1 MWKTFPRKTT
11 HIEGHWE
18 DDQGNIL
25 PQYIYLTE
33 FNNEASL
40 YCAIYYDDGR
50 DDYKRTP
57 ELALPENPT
66 GRLIIPKNGS
76 YKIGAPTKS
85 IYPPDSSRV
94 GAPCWKVKIKITGGN
109 QEYTGTTTQVWSA
122 AVNVSLPENSMYPKL
137 NGAYLSGARY
147 QITTAE
153 KETETSNAIQN
164 GEIIIPESE

>member
-1 MWKTFPRKTT
+1 ML
-11 HIEGHWE
+11 
-18 DDQGNIL
+18 N
-25 PQYIYLTE
+25 
-33 FNNEASL
+33 S
-40 YCAIYYDDGR
+40 
-50 DDYKRTP
+50 
-57 ELALPENPT
+57 
-66 GRLIIPKNGS
+66 
-76 YKIGAPTKS
+76 
-85 IYPPDSSRV
+85 
-94 GAPCWKVKIKITGGN
+94 VKIKITGGN